1 MSTQHIATAAFVK
14 VSIGS
19 PSGNR
24 VAQLIQRDGL
34 IPQGVDEAQLERLT
48 ARGLIAEVEVEV
60 EVAEPADTDNGDG
73 DGDGSQA
80 LDEGVYKGVS
90 VKDLKAEIENRN
102 TDRAD
107 DAKVVPA
114 EPGNR
119 PQIVAALLAD
129 DNK

>member
-24 VAQLIQRDGL
+24 VAQLIQRDGV

-48 ARGLIAEVEVEV
+48 ARGLITAVEVD
-60 EVAEPADTDNGDG
+60 EPADDSE
-73 DGDGSQA
+73 DGDGSQV

>member
-48 ARGLIAEVEVEV
+48 ARGLIAAVEID
-60 EVAEPADTDNGDG
+60 EPADDSE
-73 DGDGSQA
+73 DGDGSQV